1 MRTIILKRSNFI
13 IPLLAFTT
21 ICVIQITVQQLIS
34 QPIINIKMSRSEWV
48 GYVSDQIVVNFD
60 DQTTGSINKSTALE
74 YGRTGIAQIDEL
86 GQQLNVSSLTQRFPD
101 APIRHYQ
108 GKLIDLRG
116 WFTVKFSSSVDVETC
131 CDLYRQIPGVTDAQP
146 IGIHTVD
153 VVPND
158 YYFNQQ
164 WHLDQANDHDI
175 DAPEA
180 WDRQTGNPVIIVGV
194 MDTGVRYYHK
204 DLGGLTASYSTPL
217 NSRGNMW
224 INAMELNAGI
234 PDGVDNDGNSYVDD
248 WIGWDFVTGITS
260 GGGYFTISGEDYNTP
275 DNDPSDFNGHGT
287 HCAGNVSAINNNGY
301 ASSSPAGGWGD
312 GTLQVNAN
320 GVKVMALRIGY
331 SMNHIFYGEVGLV
344 RMDFAA
350 SAFYYAANNGARIV
364 SCSWGS
370 SNSGGLA
377 AAVDY
382 FLAGGGLIFKAAGND
397 NNSTADYLCGR
408 PDENIISVAA
418 TDQSDLKASFSNFG
432 PWVDI
437 SAPGVDILSSY
448 HYHPFPENDYVAT
461 ISGTSMATPIAASTA
476 ALIWSAN
483 PDLTANQVRTI
494 LFNNT
499 DDIDALNPSY
509 AGLLGVGRV
518 NAYSPLLDPTLPV
531 ELAVFT
537 ATYNPGEIVL
547 EWETFSEIENLGF
560 EIFRSQS
567 DESNYQLIASYQTNP
582 VLVGLGNS
590 TCGKQYQYF
599 DRDITPGFIYRYVL
613 YDVDYSG
620 NRTAHGPIFVDLREG
635 SEDHPDMA
643 MPSEELCLSPNFP
656 NPFNPFTR
664 FQFYVPPQQQ
674 KDILLRINI
683 YDMNGRCV
691 KNLSKKFLSYGWHTI
706 VWDGRNDNGLPLPTG
721 FYFYHCQAGSYHRQG
736 KMILIR

>member
-1 MRTIILKRSNFI
+1 
-13 IPLLAFTT
+13 
-21 ICVIQITVQQLIS
+21 
-34 QPIINIKMSRSEWV
+34 MSRSEFV
-48 GYVSDQIVVNFD
+48 GYVQDQIVVNFD
-60 DQTTGSINKSTALE
+60 SITVKNINKTMAGES
-74 YGRTGIAQIDEL
+74 GRTGIEQLDGL
-86 GQQLNVSSLTQRFPD
+86 GQQLHVSRLIQRFPD
-101 APIRHYQ
+101 APIRTYQ

-116 WFTVKFSSSVDVETC
+116 WFTIKFSDVVDVETC
-131 CDLYRQIPGVTDAQP
+131 CELYRQISGVVDVQP

-158 YYFNQQ
+158 NYFNQQ
-164 WHLDQANDHDI
+164 WHLDQVSDHDL

-194 MDTGVRYYHK
+194 MDTGLRYYHK
-204 DLGGLTASYSTPL
+204 DLGGATASYNTPL

-224 INAMELNAGI
+224 INTLELNAGI
-234 PDGVDNDGNSYVDD
+234 PDGVDNDGNGYVDD
-248 WIGWDFVTGITS
+248 WIGWDFVTGVTS
-260 GGGYFTISGEDYNTP
+260 GGGYSLISGEDYDIA
-275 DNDPSDFNGHGT
+275 DNNPSDFNGHGT

-320 GVKVMALRIGY
+320 GVKVMALRVGY
-331 SMNHIFYGEVGLV
+331 SMNHFYYGEVGLV

-370 SNSGGLA
+370 SNSGGLG

-382 FLAGGGLIFKAAGND
+382 FLAGGGLVFKAAGND
-397 NNSTADYLCGR
+397 NNSSADYLCGR
-408 PDENIISVAA
+408 SDANIISVAA
-418 TDQSDLKASFSNFG
+418 TDQSDLKASFSNYG
-432 PWVDI
+432 SWVDI
-437 SAPGVDILSSY
+437 SAPGEDILSSY
-448 HYHPFPENDYVAT
+448 HYHVHPENDYVAT
-461 ISGTSMATPIAASTA
+461 MSGTSMATPIAASTA

-483 PDLTANQVRTI
+483 PELTADQVRTI
-494 LFNNT
+494 LFNNSDNI
-499 DDIDALNPSY
+499 DDLNPSY

-531 ELAVFT
+531 ELANFT
-537 ATYNPGEIVL
+537 ATYDQGEIVL

-567 DESNYQLIASYQTNP
+567 EESNYQVIASYQTHP
-582 VLVGLGNS
+582 ALMGLGNS
-590 TCGKQYQYF
+590 TCGKQYQYS
-599 DRDITPGFIYRYVL
+599 DQDISLGFIYSYEL
-613 YDVDYSG
+613 YDVAYNG

-635 SEDHPDMA
+635 KKEHPILTT
-643 MPSEELCLSPNFP
+643 PVEEFSLSPNFP

-664 FQFYVPPQQQ
+664 FQFYVPAQQQ
-674 KDILLRINI
+674 KDILLQIDI
-683 YDMNGRCV
+683 YDTNGRCV
-691 KNLSKKFLSYGWHTI
+691 KNLIKKSLPSGWHTI
-706 VWDGRNDNGLPLPTG
+706 IWDGRNNDGFPLPTG
-721 FYFYHCQAGSYHRQG
+721 CYFYECQAGSYHSQG